1 MCKRA
6 SVTHRARNN
15 RRPDDRWKT
24 KPKKTDHYFDHD
36 MSHSPAGVAQRWIK
50 KNRWFLHDADVMA
63 AHYRAL
69 RIDCDSW
76 IFFFSVNFV
85 SCVFDS
91 GRQQQNNSTLIEI
104 PGEYSVLVIRCAN
117 TIFFQLVAV
126 LRCLI
131 RSMIIVEI
139 HDKNNVEYQ
148 L

>member
-1 MCKRA
+1 MKNQ
-6 SVTHRARNN
+6 T
-15 RRPDDRWKT
+15 
-24 KPKKTDHYFDHD
+24 KKTDHYFDHD

-50 KNRWFLHDADVMA
+50 KKSMIFARRRRNGGSLQGITNRLRFMNFFL
-63 AHYRAL
+63 
-69 RIDCDSW
+69 
-76 IFFFSVNFV
+76 SVNFV